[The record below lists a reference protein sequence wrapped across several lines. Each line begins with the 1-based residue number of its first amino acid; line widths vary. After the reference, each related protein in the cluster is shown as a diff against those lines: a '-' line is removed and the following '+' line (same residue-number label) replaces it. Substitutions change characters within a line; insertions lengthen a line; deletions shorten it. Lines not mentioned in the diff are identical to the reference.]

1 MTEFNGLVDAGV
13 ELALLTMVL
22 LLLPLA
28 YRVFAGP
35 EPVDRLQAIDAIN
48 ILLIGIIVLLVPA
61 QGEPFLMNIGIALAA
76 FSFVATVAIS
86 RYLCEG
92 KVF

>member
-1 MTEFNGLVDAGV
+1 MTELNALVDAGV

-22 LLLPLA
+22 LLLPLS
-28 YRVFAGP
+28 YRIFSGP
-35 EPVDRLQAIDAIN
+35 EPVDRLQAIDTIN
-48 ILLIGIIVLLVPA
+48 ILLIAIIVLLVPA
-61 QGEPFLMNIGIALAA
+61 QGEPFFINLGLALAA
-76 FSFVATVAIS
+76 FAFVATVAIS